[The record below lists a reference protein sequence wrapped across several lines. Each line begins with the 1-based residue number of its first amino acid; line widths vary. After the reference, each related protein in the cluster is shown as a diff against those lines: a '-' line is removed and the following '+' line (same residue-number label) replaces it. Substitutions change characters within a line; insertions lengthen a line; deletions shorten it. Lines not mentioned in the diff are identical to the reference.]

1 MGRKRNFGRPLSGVL
16 VLNKAAGMTSN
27 QALQKAKHL
36 FYANKAGHTG
46 SLDPFATGVLPLCF
60 GEATKFSQYLLDAD
74 KRYISTFRLGIE
86 TSTADLA
93 GEEIARIDAAHISAQ
108 QIETALAEF
117 RGDILQVPPMVSA
130 LKVNGQPL
138 YKLARK
144 GQVIERQARA
154 VTIYQ
159 LDILDI
165 RLGAVAEVDVDIRC
179 SKGTYIRSIA
189 SDLGAKLKVGGH
201 VAKLHRAAA
210 GAFDESQSVTLDE
223 LIAERGDS
231 DPSLLDQHLLPPDA
245 ALDSIP
251 KLALSNISSH
261 YFCQGQ
267 AVMDMRVYRL
277 GDQGDTVRVCRED
290 GVFLGLGEI
299 TDDGCVAPRR
309 VVVLNP

>member
-1 MGRKRNFGRPLSGVL
+1 MARKRNHGRPISGVL
-16 VLNKAAGMTSN
+16 ILNKPAGMTSN
-27 QALQKAKHL
+27 QALQKTKRL
-36 FYANKAGHTG
+36 FDANKAGHTG

-60 GEATKFSQYLLDAD
+60 GEATKFSQFLLDAD

-86 TSTADLA
+86 TSTADIE
-93 GEEIARIDAAHISAQ
+93 GEEIAREDASRVTAEQLESALQ
-108 QIETALAEF
+108 AF

-144 GQVIERQARA
+144 GQVVERQARA
-154 VTIYQ
+154 ITIYQ
-159 LDILDI
+159 LDILAI
-165 RLGAVAEVDVDIRC
+165 RLGEVVEVDLDIRC

-189 SDLGAKLKVGGH
+189 SDLGASLGVGGH

-210 GAFDESQSVTLDE
+210 GPFEETQSVALE
-223 LIAERGDS
+223 QLLAERGDGE
-231 DPSLLDQHLLPPDA
+231 PNLLDHHLLPPDA
-245 ALDSIP
+245 SLTSLP
-251 KLALSNISSH
+251 KLALSDTSSH

-299 TDDGCVAPRR
+299 TDDGCIAPRR
-309 VVVLNP
+309 VVVLNS

>member
-1 MGRKRNFGRPLSGVL
+1 MGRKRNFGRPVNGVL
-16 VLNKAAGMTSN
+16 ILNKSAGMTSN

-36 FYANKAGHTG
+36 FFANKAGHTG

-60 GEATKFSQYLLDAD
+60 GEATKFSQFLLDAD
-74 KRYISTFRLGIE
+74 KRYISTFRLGVE
-86 TSTADLA
+86 TSTADIE
-93 GEEIARIDAAHISAQ
+93 GDEISRMDASSITAE
-108 QIETALAEF
+108 QIEKALTNF
-117 RGDILQVPPMVSA
+117 RGDILQIPPMVSA

-144 GQVIERQARA
+144 GQVVERQARA

-159 LDILDI
+159 LDIL
-165 RLGAVAEVDVDIRC
+165 AVRPGVIAEVDVDIRC

-189 SDLGAKLKVGGH
+189 SDLGASLGVGGY

-210 GAFDESQSVTLDE
+210 GLFVESQAVTLEE
-223 LIAERGDS
+223 LLNERGDGEP
-231 DPSLLDQHLLPPDA
+231 DLLDHHLLPPDA
-245 ALDSIP
+245 SLATMP
-251 KLALSNISSH
+251 KLELSDTSSH

-309 VVVLNP
+309 VVVLNS

>member
-1 MGRKRNFGRPLSGVL
+1 MGRKRNFGRPISGVL

-36 FYANKAGHTG
+36 FFANKAGHTG

-86 TSTADLA
+86 TSTADIE
-93 GEEIARIDAAHISAQ
+93 GEEISRVDASHISAA
-108 QIETALAEF
+108 QIEAALDEF

-144 GQVIERQARA
+144 GQMIERQARA
-154 VTIYQ
+154 VTIHQ
-159 LDILDI
+159 LDILAI
-165 RLGAVAEVDVDIRC
+165 RHGVIAEVDVDIRC

-189 SDLGAKLKVGGH
+189 SDLGTKLGVGGH

-210 GAFDESQSVTLDE
+210 GMFVESQAVTLE
-223 LIAERGDS
+223 TLIAGRGDGEAN
-231 DPSLLDQHLLPPDA
+231 LLDVHLLPPDA
-245 ALDSIP
+245 ALESMP
-251 KLALSNISSH
+251 KLALSDTSSH

-309 VVVLNP
+309 VVVHNP

>member
-1 MGRKRNFGRPLSGVL
+1 MGRKRNFGRPVNGVL
-16 VLNKAAGMTSN
+16 ILNKSAGMTSN

-36 FYANKAGHTG
+36 LFANKAGHTG

-60 GEATKFSQYLLDAD
+60 GEATKFSQFLLDAD
-74 KRYISTFRLGIE
+74 KRYVSTFRLGIE
-86 TSTADLA
+86 TSTADIE
-93 GEEIARIDAAHISAQ
+93 GDEISRMDASSITAE
-108 QIETALAEF
+108 QIETALANF
-117 RGDILQVPPMVSA
+117 RGDILQIPPMVSA

-144 GQVIERQARA
+144 GQVVERQARA

-159 LDILDI
+159 LDIL
-165 RLGAVAEVDVDIRC
+165 AVRPGVIAEVDVDIRC

-189 SDLGAKLKVGGH
+189 SDLGASLGVGGH

-210 GAFDESQSVTLDE
+210 GLFVESQAVTLEE
-223 LIAERGDS
+223 LVNERGDGEP
-231 DPSLLDQHLLPPDA
+231 DLLDHHLLPPDA
-245 ALDSIP
+245 SLATMP
-251 KLALSNISSH
+251 KLELSDTSSH

-309 VVVLNP
+309 VVVLNS

>member
-1 MGRKRNFGRPLSGVL
+1 LSRKRSMGRPINGVL
-16 VLNKAAGMTSN
+16 VLMKSAGMTSN
-27 QALQKAKHL
+27 HALQKAKYL
-36 FYANKAGHTG
+36 FSARKAGHTG

-74 KRYISTFRLGIE
+74 KRYIATFRLGVA
-86 TSTADLA
+86 TSTADIE
-93 GEEIARIDAAHISAQ
+93 GEELARIDASGLSAA
-108 QIETALAEF
+108 QIEKALAAF

-159 LDILDI
+159 LDILAI
-165 RLGAVAEVDVDIRC
+165 RLGPVAEVDVDIRC

-189 SDLGAKLKVGGH
+189 SDLGEALGVGGH
-201 VAKLHRAAA
+201 VSKLHRAAA
-210 GAFDESQSVTLDE
+210 GCFTEDQAVTLEQLIEE
-223 LIAERGDS
+223 LGERSADV
-231 DPSLLDQHLLPPDA
+231 LDHYLLPPDA
-245 ALDSIP
+245 ALEAIP

-267 AVMDMRVYRL
+267 AIMDMRVYRL
-277 GDQGDTVRVCRED
+277 GNQGDTVRVCRED
-290 GVFLGLGEI
+290 GLFLGLGEI
-299 TDDGCVAPRR
+299 TDDGRVAPRR
-309 VVVLNP
+309 VIATGT

>member
-1 MGRKRNFGRPLSGVL
+1 LGRKRNYGRPLSGVL

-36 FYANKAGHTG
+36 FFANKAGHTG

-86 TSTADLA
+86 TSTADIE
-93 GEEIARIDAAHISAQ
+93 GEEITRVDASHISAT
-108 QIETALAEF
+108 QIESALAEF

-144 GQVIERQARA
+144 GQIIERQPRA
-154 VTIYQ
+154 VTIHQ
-159 LDILDI
+159 LEVLAI
-165 RLGAVAEVDVDIRC
+165 RPGAVAEVDVDILC

-189 SDLGAKLKVGGH
+189 SDLGAKLGVGGH

-210 GAFDESQSVTLDE
+210 GAFIEEQSITLDA
-223 LIAERGDS
+223 LMAERGEGEAS
-231 DPSLLDQHLLPPDA
+231 SLDHHLLPPDA
-245 ALDSIP
+245 ALESIP
-251 KLALSNISSH
+251 QLVLNDASSH

-267 AVMDMRVYRL
+267 AVMDVQVYRL

-290 GVFLGLGEI
+290 GIFIGLGEI
-299 TDDGCVAPRR
+299 TGDGCVAPRR
-309 VVVLNP
+309 VVVFNS

>member
-1 MGRKRNFGRPLSGVL
+1 MGRKRNFGRPISGVL

-36 FYANKAGHTG
+36 FFANKAGHTG

-86 TSTADLA
+86 TSTADIE
-93 GEEIARIDAAHISAQ
+93 GEEIARADASHISVA
-108 QIETALAEF
+108 QIEAALTEF
-117 RGDILQVPPMVSA
+117 RGDILQIPPMVSA

-154 VTIYQ
+154 VTIHQ
-159 LDILDI
+159 LDVL
-165 RLGAVAEVDVDIRC
+165 AVRPGVIAEVDVDIRC

-189 SDLGAKLKVGGH
+189 SDLGAKLGVGGH

-210 GAFDESQSVTLDE
+210 GMFVESQSVTLEALMAE
-223 LIAERGDS
+223 LGDGEAS
-231 DPSLLDQHLLPPDA
+231 SLDHHLLPPDA
-245 ALDSIP
+245 ALDSMP
-251 KLALSNISSH
+251 KLALSDTSSH

-290 GVFLGLGEI
+290 GVFIGLGEI